1 MDKASQNNFDL
12 LDDGLT
18 LPDDQNFYFENSFN
32 MSATKQAIQPGELLN
47 NSQVFN
53 FNRTTVTHQKKTNFF
68 EGI

>member
-1 MDKASQNNFDL
+1 
-12 LDDGLT
+12 
-18 LPDDQNFYFENSFN
+18 